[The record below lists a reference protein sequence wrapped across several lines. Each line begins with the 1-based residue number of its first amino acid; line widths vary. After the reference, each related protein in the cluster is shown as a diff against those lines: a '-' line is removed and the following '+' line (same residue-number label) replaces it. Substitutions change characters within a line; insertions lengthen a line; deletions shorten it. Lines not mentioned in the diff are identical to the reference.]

1 MTIIVLKNMF
11 DEDFWRR
18 KEFLLSNSCSS
29 WKQDQ
34 WYIITGYWLHFGS
47 MHELFL
53 FDLFSSWQAS
63 SAEEADPLVRL
74 ALWSHEQIKK
84 TIIAQRNGS
93 LYHIGCVN
101 SACLNRSDQLLT
113 ASSWMLTGLNI
124 LFLFMLFNQKNK
136 LN

>member
-74 ALWSHEQIKK
+74 ALWSHEQIKENNHCTK
-84 TIIAQRNGS
+84 EWFSVSYWMCKLCLLEQIWPASDCKFLNVNWPKHS
-93 LYHIGCVN
+93 LFVH
-101 SACLNRSDQLLT
+101 AL
-113 ASSWMLTGLNI
+113 
-124 LFLFMLFNQKNK
+124 
-136 LN
+136 